1 MDLFLFS
8 IVGLAVVFADKGHL
22 IKFATNVCAMGGHGE
37 LFFLSLIRASHA
49 LNDEPDVRCLLLH
62 SLLLV

>member
-8 IVGLAVVFADKGHL
+8 IVDLAVVFADKGHL
-22 IKFATNVCAMGGHGE
+22 LKFATTICVMGWHGE
-37 LFFLSLIRASHA
+37 LYFLILIGASHA
-49 LNDEPDVRCLLLH
+49 LNDELDVRCLLLH